1 MKSDINDLCEA
12 FLAALTNA
20 GYAVKSIENYK
31 QVSNRFKKFC
41 AENGYDTYTVNIGQI
56 FADNVFNE
64 ETGAFV
70 GYRNVMYGR
79 FVRLINSFYLQG
91 TFDFSMVTKEKNSP
105 KSIHLIEIYQDYM
118 EHLKTQYSNIGT
130 IGFFQNG
137 MLHLLRYMEDGG
149 ILTLKDLAVS
159 DVVNY
164 ICSWSQKHQRN
175 VLCILR
181 NIFRHFGREDLY
193 FAVAGI
199 HPYRTKRIVPMF
211 TDNEIMSIEEV
222 LSSPSVSH
230 RDAAIFFL
238 GLTTG
243 MRAVDVVDLRLA
255 NIDWDNETIFFQQSK
270 TGNAVCLPLTVDIGN
285 SIYRYILEERPRVDD
300 DHELVSFEAFTRDYV
315 KEFIIWLKGQ
325 GASTRTINLRITS
338 IRSFLKYCGQEDFE
352 LRGIYES
359 VCQIQKLKEEKHP
372 ILYLRPEATAA
383 ILSAYD
389 MNTQKH
395 RRNRMILI
403 LLYDTGARVQELADL
418 DIESLHL
425 DVPNPYI
432 SIIGKG
438 RKRRN
443 VPIMRKTVAHLNS
456 YLKEFHPSEQSAPLF
471 YSMRDGKP
479 HRLSTD
485 SISLVVGTAAKMARE
500 TCNAVPENV
509 HCHLFRKT
517 KAMDLYK
524 NGIPLP
530 FIMQLLG
537 HESISTTSGFYAFA
551 TLEMMSDAINKSVPI
566 IGGTEK
572 LWKNK
577 NAKQALY
584 TLD

>member
-79 FVRLINSFYLQG
+79 FVRL
-91 TFDFSMVTKEKNSP
+91 
-105 KSIHLIEIYQDYM
+105 
-118 EHLKTQYSNIGT
+118 
-130 IGFFQNG
+130 
-137 MLHLLRYMEDGG
+137 
-149 ILTLKDLAVS
+149 
-159 DVVNY
+159 
-164 ICSWSQKHQRN
+164 
-175 VLCILR
+175 
-181 NIFRHFGREDLY
+181 
-193 FAVAGI
+193 
-199 HPYRTKRIVPMF
+199 
-211 TDNEIMSIEEV
+211 
-222 LSSPSVSH
+222 
-230 RDAAIFFL
+230 
-238 GLTTG
+238 
-243 MRAVDVVDLRLA
+243 
-255 NIDWDNETIFFQQSK
+255 
-270 TGNAVCLPLTVDIGN
+270 
-285 SIYRYILEERPRVDD
+285 
-300 DHELVSFEAFTRDYV
+300 
-315 KEFIIWLKGQ
+315 
-325 GASTRTINLRITS
+325 
-338 IRSFLKYCGQEDFE
+338 
-352 LRGIYES
+352 
-359 VCQIQKLKEEKHP
+359 
-372 ILYLRPEATAA
+372 
-383 ILSAYD
+383 
-389 MNTQKH
+389 
-395 RRNRMILI
+395 

-537 HESISTTSGFYAFA
+537 HESMSTTSGFYAFA

>member
-91 TFDFSMVTKEKNSP
+91 TFDFSMVTKEKNLP

-211 TDNEIMSIEEV
+211 TDNEIMW
-222 LSSPSVSH
+222 LAAGLK
-230 RDAAIFFL
+230 RDGEIKPRPYDFRHHFAC
-238 GLTTG
+238 
-243 MRAVDVVDLRLA
+243 A
-255 NIDWDNETIFFQQSK
+255 NIARWAKEKKDVISMLPYLMRYMGHSSLEK
-270 TGNAVCLPLTVDIGN
+270 TYYYVHLIP
-285 SIYRYILEERPRVDD
+285 
-300 DHELVSFEAFTRDYV
+300 DYFADYAAAT
-315 KEFIIWLKGQ
+315 E
-325 GASTRTINLRITS
+325 NL
-338 IRSFLKYCGQEDFE
+338 
-352 LRGIYES
+352 
-359 VCQIQKLKEEKHP
+359 
-372 ILYLRPEATAA
+372 
-383 ILSAYD
+383 
-389 MNTQKH
+389 
-395 RRNRMILI
+395 
-403 LLYDTGARVQELADL
+403 
-418 DIESLHL
+418 ESLL
-425 DVPNPYI
+425 PEVEPYEI
-432 SIIGKG
+432 
-438 RKRRN
+438 
-443 VPIMRKTVAHLNS
+443 
-456 YLKEFHPSEQSAPLF
+456 
-471 YSMRDGKP
+471 
-479 HRLSTD
+479 
-485 SISLVVGTAAKMARE
+485 
-500 TCNAVPENV
+500 
-509 HCHLFRKT
+509 
-517 KAMDLYK
+517 
-524 NGIPLP
+524 
-530 FIMQLLG
+530 
-537 HESISTTSGFYAFA
+537 
-551 TLEMMSDAINKSVPI
+551 
-566 IGGTEK
+566 
-572 LWKNK
+572 
-577 NAKQALY
+577 
-584 TLD
+584 